1 MTTKVR
7 LAIASVLLAATLG
20 LLCASNA
27 TSGGPDKAVAEAI
40 TKVADAIKKGNAD
53 SAKKLAAKANS
64 LKDIEDNSDFMHLF
78 KLRNKGG
85 LGWGSKAGANPATD
99 GLEKKIQEYAKNV
112 KANEAADPANE
123 DAALWIAA
131 MAEMTKLRVPEKDQ
145 AGGKTKKA
153 WKDFADEMR
162 DAAAGFSKA
171 VAGKNASAIKTAA
184 DKLNNTCLNCHSKF
198 K

>member
-27 TSGGPDKAVAEAI
+27 ASGGPEKAVAEAI
-40 TKVADAIKKGNAD
+40 TKVADAVKKGDAD
-53 SAKKLAAKANS
+53 AVKKQAAKANS

-78 KLRNKGG
+78 KPRNKGG

-123 DAALWIAA
+123 EAALWLVA
-131 MAEMTKLRVPEKDQ
+131 MAEMIKLRVPEKDM

-153 WKDFADEMR
+153 WKNFSDDTR
-162 DAAAGFSKA
+162 DAAAAFRKA
-171 VAGKNASAIKTAA
+171 VAGKNANAIKTAA
-184 DKLNNTCLNCHSKF
+184 DKLNNSCLNCHSKF